1 MLDLILNYYLHSHV
15 HLLQKYVLKFRQFLA
30 VAAIDFGTT
39 YSGCAFSTVQD
50 FKADPLKI
58 TTIELDDE
66 NVVSYKTPTVLLLNP
81 EGHFHSFGS
90 KAADH
95 YLTLAETEEAVKW
108 YYFDRFKMQL
118 YRKGVCL
125 FRYIIKSS
133 K

>member
-1 MLDLILNYYLHSHV
+1 MFLFNQNTVYD
-15 HLLQKYVLKFRQFLA
+15 VLFRPFIA

-50 FKADPLKI
+50 FLANPLKI

-66 NVVSYKTPTVLLLNP
+66 NVVSYKTPTVLLLDP
-81 EGHFHSFGS
+81 EGRFHSFGS

-95 YLTLAETEEAVKW
+95 YLDLADTEEAFKW

-118 YRKGVCL
+118 YRKKVYSFINL
-125 FRYIIKSS
+125 FTKLNSLLL